1 MRFALKQESRDTS
14 VTGSVSGSPVAMR
27 HFASLSRGTG
37 KRTVVYLLLASIG
50 IGQVVYQQMAYAASD
65 LLIAQTTKSKLKGKV
80 SREVMEADDLLSRG
94 DWVKAAD
101 AYHKIM
107 GRDSK
112 NAGAVAGYGMALG
125 KQFKLDAAEEQFNKA
140 LEIDPTNAVAHAGK
154 ALVLMN
160 RLSSSN
166 MTIRAQ
172 RDSIL
177 KQAENECRTALQ
189 KDPYSPEAHFQLA
202 QSLREQGR
210 LPEATGEYNEAIKG
224 DPKFS
229 EAYSGLGMLKLSQNS
244 LGEAEGAFKQAIQYN
259 SGNSTAHYGLG
270 KVYLKMGNVDA
281 AIKELNTALYQNPNS
296 FPAHQAMGECY
307 QAQGNNNAAIAEYH
321 KSTLIKPENP
331 DVYLHISDIRESRG
345 DLELSISEL
354 RSALELMPDNQDLH
368 LRVAD
373 ESLKLEKLDDAIKEY
388 QKVMQANPG
397 NAQAAKGLTR
407 GFFLKAQK
415 ETGGAFFS
423 SNDFE
428 TAKAQLQKAI
438 QLNPNDMELRL
449 ADAKIRV
456 MSGETVDLSTIG
468 APHTDGERVAY
479 AEALLAQNKF
489 KESQDQMSMAIA
501 SASDARQ
508 TFAVADLALMIKD
521 LDNAEAAYKKASV
534 SPGGEERAKRGIDQ
548 VKKARETARQDLTLA
563 SDLAR
568 KKQLA
573 SAIDKYHAAIYD
585 NPRNADARIGV
596 ADALERLS
604 PASPR
609 DLREAVVQ
617 IKAYIALSPN
627 LPPKEL
633 EKLNKRMAKDE
644 EKAFKLEEKAKKAGK

>member
-1 MRFALKQESRDTS
+1 MRFALSTKPESDRTTNRKS
-14 VTGSVSGSPVAMR
+14 ALETIKAATCWAKRHGPV
-27 HFASLSRGTG
+27 L
-37 KRTVVYLLLASIG
+37 
-50 IGQVVYQQMAYAASD
+50 
-65 LLIAQTTKSKLKGKV
+65 LLIASFTVGICQQTAFAGHTLIAQAGKSKLKGKV
-80 SREVMEADDLLSRG
+80 SREVMEADDLLSKG
-94 DWVKAAD
+94 DWMKAAD

-107 GRDSK
+107 GHDSK
-112 NAGAVAGYGMALG
+112 NPAAVAGYGMALG

-140 LEIDPTNAVAHAGK
+140 LEMDPTNAVAHAGR

-160 RLSSSN
+160 RCASQSK
-166 MTIRAQ
+166 TIRGQ
-172 RDSIL
+172 RESMI
-177 KQAENECRTALQ
+177 KQAENECRQALQ

-202 QSLREQGR
+202 QSLKEQGR
-210 LPEATGEYNEAIKG
+210 LPEAISEYNEAIKS
-224 DPKFS
+224 DPKYS
-229 EAYSGLGMLKLSQNS
+229 EAYSGLGMLKLGQNS

-270 KVYLKMGNVDA
+270 KVYLRMGNTDA

-296 FPAHQAMGECY
+296 WPAHQAMGECY
-307 QAQGNNNAAIAEYH
+307 QAQGNNDNPAIAEYQ
-321 KSTLIKPENP
+321 KSIQIYAQNP
-331 DVYLHISDIRESRG
+331 DAYLHISDIREARG

-354 RSALELMPDNQDLH
+354 RGALEQVPDNQDLH
-368 LRVAD
+368 LRIAD

-388 QKVMQANPG
+388 EKVMQANPG

-415 ETGGAFFS
+415 ESGGAFFS

-428 TAKAQLQKAI
+428 AAKAQLQRAI

-449 ADAKIRV
+449 ADAKIRA
-456 MSGETVDLSTIG
+456 MSGEVVDLNSVG
-468 APHTDGERVAY
+468 APRTDGERIAY

-489 KESQDQMSMAIA
+489 KESQEQMSMAIGGA
-501 SASDARQ
+501 NDSRQ
-508 TFAVADLALMIKD
+508 CFAVADLALMIRD

-534 SPGGEERAKRGIDQ
+534 MPNGGERAKRGMDQ
-548 VKKARETARQDLTLA
+548 VKKAREAARQDLTLA
-563 SDLAR
+563 TDLAR

-585 NPRNADARIGV
+585 NPRGAEARIGA
-596 ADALERLS
+596 ADALEKLS
-604 PASPR
+604 PQAAR

-617 IKAYIALSPN
+617 IKAYIALTPN

-644 EKAFKLEEKAKKAGK
+644 EKAFKLDEKAKKAGR